1 MYDCVCLFI
10 SICCWQAL
18 LAVRDPNVPSRHKQL
33 VRRELSSEL
42 TPFLDFVRK
51 RIICSAHAV
60 PHLHRNKLGAWPLT
74 ANEEEVKK
82 IELVRR
88 ERNLNVED
96 DDSSLPPPPP
106 PKRSTNDSMREYI
119 LRKHYI
125 DKCNQTPTKGPSPV
139 SHSTPTSDKKKD
151 ASRSSKRV
159 SWAETTQ
166 DSDES
171 PDSSLQEIEPAY
183 SNLTDVQIRN
193 EEDYFHFMSVV
204 FIYICQTELWDA
216 TQVVSV
222 AQVVSR

>member
-1 MYDCVCLFI
+1 MTC
-10 SICCWQAL
+10 SILERCNSDGQLCPQAL
-18 LAVRDPNVPSRHKQL
+18 LAVRDKNVPTRHKQL

-51 RIICSAHAV
+51 RIVCSAHTA
-60 PHLHRNKLGAWPLT
+60 PQLHRNKLGAWPLT

-82 IELVRR
+82 IELVRN
-88 ERNLNVED
+88 ERNLTVED
-96 DDSSLPPPPP
+96 ENPSLPLPPP
-106 PKRSTNDSMREYI
+106 PKRASTNDSMREFI
-119 LRKHYI
+119 LRKHYL
-125 DKCNQTPTKGPSPV
+125 DKCSQTPTKGPSPV

-151 ASRSSKRV
+151 TSRSSKRV

-193 EEDYFHFMSVV
+193 DEDYFHFMSVV
-204 FIYICQTELWDA
+204 FLYICQSEL
-216 TQVVSV
+216 
-222 AQVVSR
+222 